1 MKAVTARREL
11 DWDEYLADI
20 RSACFICE
28 LVSGRRPHHVV
39 LEDEFAIAFL
49 NRFPTLRGQ
58 TIVAPKEHREQVTG
72 DFTEDEYVRLQAVVR
87 RVGEAVRH
95 AFPTERLYVLS
106 LGSQQGNRHVHWH
119 VAPLPPGVPFE
130 EQQAEALRA
139 QNGVLDLGDGDF
151 EDDAKRVRQALRQE
165 KPARTEHEE
174 GLQHGM

>member
-1 MKAVTARREL
+1 VTTRREL
-11 DWDEYLADI
+11 DWDTYLADI

-28 LVSGRRPHHVV
+28 LVAGRRPHHIVY
-39 LEDEFAIAFL
+39 EDEFAVAFL

-72 DFTEDEYVRLQAVVR
+72 DFSEEEYLRLQALVR

-106 LGSQQGNRHVHWH
+106 LGSQDGNRHVHWH
-119 VAPLPPGVPFE
+119 LAPLPPGVPFE

-139 QNGVLDLGDGDF
+139 HRGVLDLGDV
-151 EDDAKRVRQALRQE
+151 ELAADAQRLRDVLLSE
-165 KPARTEHEE
+165 Y
-174 GLQHGM
+174 GLNAP

>member
-1 MKAVTARREL
+1 
-11 DWDEYLADI
+11 
-20 RSACFICE
+20 
-28 LVSGRRPHHVV
+28 
-39 LEDEFAIAFL
+39 
-49 NRFPTLRGQ
+49 
-58 TIVAPKEHREQVTG
+58 VTG

-151 EDDAKRVRQALRQE
+151 EDDAKRLRQALRQE

-174 GLQHGM
+174 ALQHGM